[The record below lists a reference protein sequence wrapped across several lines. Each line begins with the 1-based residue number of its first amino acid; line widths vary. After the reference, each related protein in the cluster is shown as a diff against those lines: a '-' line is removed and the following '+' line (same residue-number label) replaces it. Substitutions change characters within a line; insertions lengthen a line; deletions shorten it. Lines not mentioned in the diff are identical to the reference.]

1 MVLEFIIQW
10 VVDAISYTGY
20 LGVFL
25 FMALES
31 ALIPIP
37 SEVIMPFSGYLVFA
51 GRFGFWEVVLA
62 GALGNLVGSWV
73 AYWAGAKGGRH
84 IVLRFH
90 GQRGMEHL
98 KVAEKW
104 FERYGDV
111 TAFFSRLMPV
121 VRTFISFPAGV
132 GKMNFKRFSIYTFVG
147 SFIWSAV
154 LTYIGFVLGNRWE
167 EIMGFFRQFEVA
179 IILVLIV
186 AAIYWFK
193 GNNKKANKNPF
204 HRKPR

>member
-1 MVLEFIIQW
+1 MVLELVIQW

-20 LGVFL
+20 FGVFFL
-25 FMALES
+25 MALES

-62 GALGNLVGSWV
+62 GALGNLVGSWI
-73 AYWAGAKGGRH
+73 AYWAGAKGGRR
-84 IVLRFH
+84 IILRFH
-90 GQRGMEHL
+90 GHRGMEHL
-98 KVAEKW
+98 KTAEKW
-104 FERYGDV
+104 FERYGDI
-111 TAFFSRLMPV
+111 TAFFSRLLPV

-147 SFIWSAV
+147 SFIWSAL
-154 LTYIGFVLGNRWE
+154 LTYIGFILGSRWE

-179 IILVLIV
+179 VILVLILS
-186 AAIYWFK
+186 AIYLFR
-193 GNNKKANKNPF
+193 NNKKEI
-204 HRKPR
+204 RR